1 MALDTDSSMNSS
13 TCSSRRSSAGTGTGL
28 TKKQA
33 SNGVGGLML
42 AHKANLKLIAENK
55 PPIQPQWVIER
66 DKAILA
72 QLAAAKTST
81 AAKANGNRVGQPKQA
96 SQTAAPKSTTHKP
109 STNATATSKPPKASD
124 NTSIKSNLGEESP
137 STFPAAS
144 FSFKAQLPTTSAPQ
158 VQEKLGTK
166 RHHPPSPPVNLV
178 AASNSNIIK
187 CAHKDKEDDDMD
199 LTHTET
205 EKEDDDNNGYTV
217 VVGKKMKTTHI
228 VTHTHT
234 SENTHASK
242 QTKSERLPAINLRIS
257 DYKIKFNN
265 ENVVSNSEELD
276 RCFPPEKHKLD
287 IKFMKFASYDRR
299 ILVIATDDP
308 DTHSLL
314 SNLSNWPEDAFGR
327 GVKPRHNRDPIAE
340 TARVSARK
348 TIYSLSIRNVSQ
360 QIDVTSSVVKKA
372 LEQQGFTEA
381 RRTTNA
387 KDDTPTSYVR
397 LYTESKEVYDKH
409 MYKGAP
415 VILYHHP
422 HKVVVETRPLQCY
435 NCQGLGHI
443 AFNCPDD
450 EPTCMQC
457 KGKHRFRNCP
467 EYNHETKT
475 YNKMHCANCDSSDH
489 NSCSRKC
496 AKIRE
501 HVKER
506 EKVKAQNPPSDPL
519 RHHRQKKQPQENTT
533 TTTKPLAQQQQPQQK
548 QLTKSFNSVVISAP
562 PSKESRSHTDKQYK
576 DLNIKVARMCD
587 LIQDLLSFMK
597 QQLPPSSELSSV
609 IAHASNAMTMD

>member
-33 SNGVGGLML
+33 ANGVGGLML

-55 PPIQPQWVIER
+55 QPIKPQWTIER

-81 AAKANGNRVGQPKQA
+81 ATKANGNRVAPPKQA

-109 STNATATSKPPKASD
+109 STNATATSKPPKAAN

-144 FSFKAQLPTTSAPQ
+144 FSFTAQLPTISAPQ
-158 VQEKLGTK
+158 VQDKPGTK
-166 RHHPPSPPVNLV
+166 RHLPTSPPVNLV

-199 LTHTET
+199 LTHTEA
-205 EKEDDDNNGYTV
+205 EKEDDDNSGYT
-217 VVGKKMKTTHI
+217 VVGKKMKTTHT

-234 SENTHASK
+234 SENAHTSK

-257 DYKIKFNN
+257 DSKIQFNN

-276 RCFPPEKHKLD
+276 RCFPPEKYKLV
-287 IKFMKFASYDRR
+287 IKFMKFASYDRS

-308 DTHSLL
+308 STHKLL
-314 SNLSNWPEDAFGR
+314 SDLSKWPEDAFGR
-327 GVKPRHNRDPIAE
+327 GVKPRNHRDPIAA
-340 TARVSARK
+340 TARVGTK
-348 TIYSLSIRNVSQ
+348 KPIYSLSIRNVSQ

-372 LEQQGFTEA
+372 LEQQGFIEA

-387 KDDTPTSYVR
+387 KDDQPTSYVR
-397 LYTESKEVYDKH
+397 LFTESKEVYDKH
-409 MYKGAP
+409 MYKGVP
-415 VILYHHP
+415 VTLYHHP

-457 KGKHRFRNCP
+457 KGRHRFRNCP
-467 EYNHETKT
+467 EYNQETKT
-475 YNKMHCANCDSSDH
+475 YSKTQCANCDSIEH
-489 NSCSRKC
+489 NSCSRRC
-496 AKIRE
+496 TVIRE

-519 RHHRQKKQPQENTT
+519 RHNRPKKPPQENTT
-533 TTTKPLAQQQQPQQK
+533 TTKPHAQQQQPQQK
-548 QLTKSFNSVVISAP
+548 QLTKQYNSVVKSAP
-562 PSKESRSHTDKQYK
+562 PSKESPPHTDKQFM
-576 DLNIKVARMCD
+576 DLNNKVARMCD
-587 LIQDLLSFMK
+587 LIQDLLSFMNQK
-597 QQLPPSSELSSV
+597 LPPSSELTSV
-609 IAHASNAMTMD
+609 IAHASNAMAMD